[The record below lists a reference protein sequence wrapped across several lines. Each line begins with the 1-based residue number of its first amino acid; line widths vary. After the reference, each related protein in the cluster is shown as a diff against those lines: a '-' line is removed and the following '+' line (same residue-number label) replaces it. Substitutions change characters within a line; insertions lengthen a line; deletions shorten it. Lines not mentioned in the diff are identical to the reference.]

1 MDLNKVMLIGRL
13 TKNPEVKSTPAGQS
27 VTSFSIATNRSFKDA
42 SGQRVEKGEF
52 HNIVAWGK
60 LAEICGQYL
69 TKGRR
74 AYIEGRLQTRDWVGQ
89 DGVRRYSTEVV
100 ADNMIILD
108 APSGNNTQGR
118 PNYPQSQEQS
128 QDPHQPVTDDSL
140 SDEQTIETIPF

>member
-13 TKNPEVKSTPAGQS
+13 TKNPELRSTPSGQS
-27 VTSFSIATNRSFKDA
+27 VTSFSLATNRVFTDA
-42 SGQRVEKGEF
+42 GGQKQERPEF

-60 LAEICGQYL
+60 LAEICSQYL

-89 DGVRRYSTEVV
+89 DQTKRYTTEVV

-108 APSGNNTQGR
+108 APSGSGNQGQQR
-118 PNYPQSQEQS
+118 SYTPAQNQPSEKQAPQDEEQI
-128 QDPHQPVTDDSL
+128 
-140 SDEQTIETIPF
+140 IEEIPF

>member
-13 TKNPEVKSTPAGQS
+13 TKNPEVRSIPSGQS
-27 VTSFSIATNRSFKDA
+27 VTSFSIATNRSYKDA
-42 SGQRVEKGEF
+42 SGQRQDKAEF

-69 TKGRR
+69 TKGKR
-74 AYIEGRLQTRDWVGQ
+74 AYLEGRLQTRDWIGQ

-108 APSGNNTQGR
+108 PPSGSGPRQNFGQM
-118 PNYPQSQEQS
+118 SQEPTVQNEPIS
-128 QDPHQPVTDDSL
+128 E
-140 SDEQTIETIPF
+140 EQTIETIPF